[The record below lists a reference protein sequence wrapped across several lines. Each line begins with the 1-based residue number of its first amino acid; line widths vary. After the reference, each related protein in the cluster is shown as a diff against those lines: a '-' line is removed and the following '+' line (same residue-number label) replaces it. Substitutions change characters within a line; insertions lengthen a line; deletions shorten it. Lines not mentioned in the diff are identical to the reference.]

1 MLKRLRCHFLALF
14 FFVLS
19 VSPALASECKLL
31 PDECNT
37 IEVFERTS
45 TSVVY
50 IESLAVRRRI
60 FSMDVFEVPQGTGSG
75 FVWDKQGHIVTNFHV
90 IQGSSAFKVTLHNQR
105 TFDAKLVGVEESK
118 DLAVLKIN
126 PDGLN
131 LVPVVQG
138 DSAKIRVGQKILSIG
153 NPFGLDNTL
162 TTGVVSALGREIKA
176 RNERTIKDVIQMDAA
191 INPGNSG
198 GPLLNS
204 AGQVIGVN
212 TAIISPSGVSA
223 GIGFAVP
230 MNTVHRVVPQLIQYG
245 KVIRPGLG
253 VEVVSDAVARRYGI
267 KGVIIAKVFH
277 HTSAKRKGL
286 KGLSLNRNGE
296 VRFGDVIVGIDGQ
309 KVVSADQFG
318 HILENYKVGDRVPIK
333 VSRDGVEREIDITLV
348 QLN

>member
-1 MLKRLRCHFLALF
+1 MRCYLVTLF
-14 FFVLS
+14 FVVLT
-19 VSPALASECKLL
+19 ANIAQASECKLL

-75 FVWDKQGHIVTNFHV
+75 FIWDKKGHVVTNFHV
-90 IQGSSAFKVTLHNQR
+90 IQGSSSFKVTLHNQKS
-105 TFDAKLVGVEESK
+105 FDAKLVGFEESK
-118 DLAVLKIN
+118 DLAVLKIE
-126 PDGLN
+126 PQGLN
-131 LVPVVQG
+131 LAPVVQG
-138 DSAKIRVGQKILSIG
+138 DSGKIRVGQKILSIG

-176 RNERTIKDVIQMDAA
+176 RNERTIKNVIQMDAA

-198 GPLLNS
+198 GPLLDS
-204 AGQVIGVN
+204 MGQVIGVN

-230 MNTVHRVVPQLIQYG
+230 MNTVKRVVPQLIKYG

-253 VEVVSDAVARRYGI
+253 VEVVSDAVAMRYGI
-267 KGVIIAKVFH
+267 KGVIIAKVFQN
-277 HTSAKRKGL
+277 TSAKRKGL

-296 VRFGDVIVGIDGQ
+296 VRFGDVIIGIGGQ

-318 HILENYKVGDRVPIK
+318 HILENYKVGERVPIK
-333 VSRDGVEREIDITLV
+333 VSRDGVEREIQITLV